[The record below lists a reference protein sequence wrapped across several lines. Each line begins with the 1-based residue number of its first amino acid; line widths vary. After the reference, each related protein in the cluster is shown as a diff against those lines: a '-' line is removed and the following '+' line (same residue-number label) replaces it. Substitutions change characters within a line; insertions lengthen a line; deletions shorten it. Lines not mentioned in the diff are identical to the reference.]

1 MLPVKPERAV
11 KVKHQ
16 QPKTSNKR
24 FVRNA
29 AEQLLHG
36 RSIAHNASLDALRQP
51 RAARDTAPPPV
62 AVDAILAGDV
72 SRFVVVRWF
81 HPPNEKSRDNARPY
95 NKVYFV

>member
-36 RSIAHNASLDALRQP
+36 RSIADHSRLNTLGEP
-51 RAARDTAPPPV
+51 RATHSLTLPMLPLG
-62 AVDAILAGDV
+62 AVFALYV
-72 SRFVVVRWF
+72 SMFVVVRCF
-81 HPPNEKSRDNARPY
+81 HLLQ
-95 NKVYFV
+95 